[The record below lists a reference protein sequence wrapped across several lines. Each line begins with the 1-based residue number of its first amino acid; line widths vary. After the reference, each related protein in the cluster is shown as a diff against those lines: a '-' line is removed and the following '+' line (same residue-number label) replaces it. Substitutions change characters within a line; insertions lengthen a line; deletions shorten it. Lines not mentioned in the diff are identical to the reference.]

1 MGYIIKDDI
10 TVKEPKTVT
19 LSGLPNFVSFS
30 GKSDRTLWSKR
41 CQLSFASFPK
51 RPSKEQLNLN
61 LIVHGILTGDISGT
75 ILEKEAG
82 GEDEHGHPIYY
93 YDASSMEATA
103 HNIKNAFL
111 SHQAVKESMDIFVLP
126 NFADNDISG
135 YTIYIVPKLP
145 MEIKVYNYFYPE
157 VEVINI
163 NNEFIE
169 KVPEDNLLTITKE
182 PEIKLEV
189 YSDAS
194 VMLGEAAFPDKPEH
208 IGTYLTLLR
217 KTYTGDP
224 LWFNLN
230 SLFSQYHPF
239 RLPPASGW
247 FDAGTCRAYRFS
259 ATAPAKSE
267 HPFYWSDILYVLNG
281 YGRASVPDSME
292 EYVYSGGSVRL
303 LSDKPRTTY
312 IRGQREYLNFIF
324 ASSQDAGQKFGVSYR
339 AYTTGDVLLGELLG
353 EEIGVEALHTV
364 NTYVLDI
371 DGLLDEYPNA
381 GIVRVALTVNGEIV
395 SDNLEYEVLP
405 ECLHQLRCFSF
416 LNRLGGW
423 SSINFEAG
431 VKEEIKPSIETYDTT
446 LIPSFA
452 KGDSLETVYRTS
464 VTQTFTIEGAPVTN
478 EVADWLKEFA
488 ASQVILD
495 GDGNYVILE
504 DFTLPVSDDNYNMQI
519 PTLKYRLSE
528 PYE

>member
-1 MGYIIKDDI
+1 MGYIIKDGIIVD
-10 TVKEPKTVT
+10 EPKTVT
-19 LSGLPNFVSFS
+19 LSGLPSFVSFS
-30 GKSDRTLWSKR
+30 GKNDREMQTR
-41 CQLSFASFPK
+41 ICRISFASFPENPNK
-51 RPSKEQLNLN
+51 KQMSLNMRGAGV
-61 LIVHGILTGDISGT
+61 IADISGT
-75 ILEKEAG
+75 LLEKEAG
-82 GEDEHGHPIYY
+82 GKDEDGNTIYY
-93 YDASSMEATA
+93 YDAFSMEDTA
-103 HNIKNAFL
+103 HNIKKAFL
-111 SHQAVKESMDIFVLP
+111 SYPAVKERIDISVLP
-126 NFADNDISG
+126 NFTDGVISG
-135 YTIYIVPKLP
+135 YAIHIVPKKKP
-145 MEIKVYNYFYPE
+145 MGLEVYNLYYLQVKVFD
-157 VEVINI
+157 IS
-163 NNEFIE
+163 NETIDR
-169 KVPEDNLLTITKE
+169 VPGDNLLKFSKE

-194 VMLGEAAFPDKPEH
+194 VMLGEAAFPDKPEN

-259 ATAPAKSE
+259 ATAPAISE

-281 YGRASVPDSME
+281 YGRASAPDNME
-292 EYVYSGGSVRL
+292 EYVYSGGFVRL

-312 IRGQREYLNFIF
+312 IRGQREYINFIL
-324 ASSQDAGQKFGVSYR
+324 ASSKDAGQKFGVSYR

-353 EEIGVEALHTV
+353 EEIGAEALYMV
-364 NTYVLDI
+364 NTCVLDI
-371 DGLLDEYPNA
+371 DALLDKYPNA
-381 GIVRVALTVNGEIV
+381 GIVRVALAVNGEIV

-405 ECLHQLRCFSF
+405 ECLHQLRPFSF

-431 VKEEIKPSIETYDTT
+431 IKEEIKPSIETYDKT

-464 VTQTFTIEGAPVTN
+464 LSQTFTIEGAPVTN

-504 DFTLPVSDDNYNMQI
+504 DFSLPVSDDNYNMQI
-519 PTLKYRLSE
+519 PTLKYKLSE